1 MPSER
6 LRGARLGGKSVTD
19 NRQGATVTIMNDAD
33 CNGSML
39 GRVGASDVMRNSR
52 DGRPLPAVRYVNR
65 LIFRLGQRT
74 RHAPILGNNYV
85 TARHPSLIPAIK
97 RLSLCRTVPGRRTDT
112 RNPPSSSAIDR

>member
-33 CNGSML
+33 CNGSTL
-39 GRVGASDVMRNSR
+39 GRVDASDVMRNSR

-65 LIFRLGQRT
+65 LIVDLVNGVRD
-74 RHAPILGNNYV
+74 APILGNNYV
-85 TARHPSLIPAIK
+85 TARLPRSMRQSSGCSIAA
-97 RLSLCRTVPGRRTDT
+97 LCLDVAQMP
-112 RNPPSSSAIDR
+112 